1 MKSRKRDVKR
11 AIPQSAPLTAP
22 FTQGSHKRSKDRTRQ
37 NRQDRSLEYIVKL
50 RGLQIDKAEKEKA
63 N

>member
-1 MKSRKRDVKR
+1 MKSRKRKIGGPYR
-11 AIPQSAPLTAP
+11 NAKMLNSLYAKK
-22 FTQGSHKRSKDRTRQ
+22 GKDRTRQ

>member
-1 MKSRKRDVKR
+1 MKSRKRNVTR
-11 AIPQSAPLTAP
+11 AIPQSASLTAP
-22 FTQGSHKRSKDRTRQ
+22 FTQGSHKKGKDRTRQ